1 MFVWFENNN
10 NLKSH
15 FWTSKNATWIEKPQ
29 SKVLQYTKY
38 YWSKFLNLIFL
49 VSSLECNACR
59 SSTSWDDCKVSQ
71 EKCLPQQN
79 QCIKVYFKYGG
90 SEIFSK
96 GCAHELS
103 CGSSENPIC
112 GEAAGSDFTCD
123 ITCCNDKDNCNAGS
137 ALSFSSFLFLAC
149 ASASLMFYVK
159 FWHYSSVA
167 CSGFGNICF
176 QMIGLSKFKKEKKNV
191 LCCITITYDW

>member
-1 MFVWFENNN
+1 
-10 NLKSH
+10 
-15 FWTSKNATWIEKPQ
+15 
-29 SKVLQYTKY
+29 
-38 YWSKFLNLIFL
+38 FLNLIFL

-59 SSTSWDDCKVSQ
+59 SSTSWEDCKVSQ

-96 GCAHELS
+96 GCARELS
-103 CGSSENPIC
+103 CGSSENPTC
-112 GEAAGSDFTCD
+112 GETPGSDFTCD
-123 ITCCNDKDNCNAGS
+123 ITCCNDKYPIHTSKTYNCNAGS

-159 FWHYSSVA
+159 F
-167 CSGFGNICF
+167 
-176 QMIGLSKFKKEKKNV
+176 
-191 LCCITITYDW
+191 